1 MRALVMAAAQRQA
14 AVAQAETTREAMA
27 AVRTAWPTR
36 IGGSAWRRPMTALL
50 AAGLTVALAVG
61 SVSAAHA
68 GGPLYGARIWV
79 ETLTLPS
86 SLSDRATAQLQRLQ
100 ERLAEA
106 AAAEAFGDTNAA
118 EAALA
123 AYDSIVNEATAG
135 TDDDPTANATLDVGV
150 RRNIEVL
157 TTLAGRVPLQAR
169 DAIERAIERS
179 SSAINGLSGKPGVD
193 GNPTGKP
200 GTTPGAGPLHTANPH
215 KPTPPPVAA
224 TPKPNRSTPKPH
236 PTPKPKP
243 IVIPQPNA
251 ITPTPHPTPKAGG
264 KPSSQ
269 PDRP

>member
-1 MRALVMAAAQRQA
+1 MA
-14 AVAQAETTREAMA
+14 
-27 AVRTAWPTR
+27 
-36 IGGSAWRRPMTALL
+36 ALL

-79 ETLTLPS
+79 ESLTLPS

-106 AAAEAFGDTNAA
+106 AAAEASGDANAA
-118 EAALA
+118 DAALS
-123 AYDSIVNEATAG
+123 AYNSIVNEATAG
-135 TDDDPTANATLDVGV
+135 TDNDPAANATLDVGV
-150 RRNIEVL
+150 RRNIQVL

-179 SSAINGLSGKPGVD
+179 SSAVSGLNGKPGVD
-193 GNPTGKP
+193 GSPTGKP
-200 GTTPGAGPLHTANPH
+200 GDPPGAGPTSGPLRTANPH

-224 TPKPNRSTPKPH
+224 TPKPNGSTPKPH

-243 IVIPQPNA
+243 IVIPAPNA
-251 ITPTPHPTPKAGG
+251 ITPTPHPTPRAGG

-269 PDRP
+269 PGGPQAN